1 MNFNNLKVNHNKQ
14 ITILYLAAFARIC
27 RAANL
32 HTNLCLYQPMRGH
45 LRIKSPASQLGLF
58 LGIFGV
64 AYILIGIVSVLIYQA
79 NGISINSIQNLDWK
93 DSRVIGI
100 TKWVQGLSSILL
112 FMLPAYLYARITF
125 TGNYGY
131 FLGFRKAEKA
141 NMYILAIVGIL
152 LAMPFVSWLG
162 KLNEGIPLPEGLTKL
177 EQQTAQQM
185 AAFLKIR
192 STFDLV
198 VNVFIIAL
206 LPAIGEELCFRG
218 ALQRI
223 LIHLTRNPW
232 AGIII
237 TAVLFSSL
245 HLQFM
250 GFLPRMFLGIVL
262 GAFCWFSGSIYTS
275 MIAHFV
281 NNAVQV
287 IAASYAPKYI
297 DKNPETP
304 VLAAIV
310 SGIVVW
316 AILWY
321 FQKQSTVT
329 WSKEYKADDLTPTN
343 QFMA

>member
-1 MNFNNLKVNHNKQ
+1 MRRLHSFALNMGWLPWPILAYAQWPRLKYQ
-14 ITILYLAAFARIC
+14 TRRAITANEAQRLLDVEKNSEWRAFLQLLWHVGAAQVDMA
-27 RAANL
+27 
-32 HTNLCLYQPMRGH
+32 
-45 LRIKSPASQLGLF
+45 GLTHEN
-58 LGIFGV
+58 IDWQNPKV
-64 AYILIGIVSVLIYQA
+64 
-79 NGISINSIQNLDWK
+79 ISIF
-93 DSRVIGI
+93 
-100 TKWVQGLSSILL
+100 KWVQALSSVLL
-112 FMLPAYLYARITF
+112 FMLPAFLYARFTF
-125 TGNYGY
+125 TGNYSY
-131 FLGFRKAEKA
+131 FLGFKKAENA

-152 LAMPFVSWLG
+152 LAMPFVFWLG
-162 KLNEGIPLPEGLTKL
+162 KLNESIPLPESLTKL
-177 EQQTAQQM
+177 EQQTSLQM

-192 STFDLV
+192 NTFDIA

-223 LIHLTRNPW
+223 LIQLTRNPW

-237 TAVLFSSL
+237 TAILFSSL

-262 GAFCWFSGSIYTS
+262 GAFYWYSGSIWTS

-329 WSKEYKADDLTPTN
+329 YSKVYNTDELTPTN
-343 QFMA
+343 QFLA

>member
-1 MNFNNLKVNHNKQ
+1 M
-14 ITILYLAAFARIC
+14 
-27 RAANL
+27 
-32 HTNLCLYQPMRGH
+32 
-45 LRIKSPASQLGLF
+45 SQLGLF
-58 LGIFGV
+58 LGIFGLS
-64 AYILIGIVSVLIYQA
+64 YILIGVLSVIIYQSA
-79 NGISINSIQNLDWK
+79 GISVYPLENIDWK
-93 DSRVIGI
+93 NPHVIGI
-100 TKWVQGLSSILL
+100 FKWVQALSSILL
-112 FMLPAYLYARITF
+112 FMVPAFLYARFTF
-125 TGNYGY
+125 TGNYSY
-131 FLGFRKAEKA
+131 FLGFKKAEKA

-152 LAMPFVSWLG
+152 LAMPFVFWLG
-162 KLNEGIPLPEGLTKL
+162 KLNEAIPLPESLTRL
-177 EQQTAQQM
+177 EQQTSQQM

-192 STFDLV
+192 NTFDIA

-223 LIHLTRNPW
+223 LINLTRNPW
-232 AGIII
+232 VGIII

-262 GAFCWFSGSIYTS
+262 GAFYWFSGSIYTS

-329 WSKEYKADDLTPTN
+329 YSKVYNTDELTPTN
-343 QFMA
+343 QFLA

>member
-1 MNFNNLKVNHNKQ
+1 MNFNNLKPNHNP
-14 ITILYLAAFARIC
+14 YLAAFARIC
-27 RAANL
+27 AAANL

-45 LRIKSPASQLGLF
+45 LRIKSPLSQLGVF
-58 LGIFGV
+58 LGIFGMS
-64 AYILIGIVSVLIYQA
+64 YILIGVVSVLIYQA
-79 NGISINSIQNLDWK
+79 NGISVYPIENIDWK
-93 DSRVIGI
+93 NPRVISI
-100 TKWVQGLSSILL
+100 FKWVQALSSVLL

-125 TGNYGY
+125 TGNYGH
-131 FLGFRKAEKA
+131 FLGFRNAEKT
-141 NMYILAIVGIL
+141 NMYVLAVVGIL
-152 LAMPFVSWLG
+152 LAMPFVFWLG
-162 KLNEGIPLPEGLTKL
+162 KINEGIPLPEALTKL
-177 EQQTAQQM
+177 EEQSAQQM
-185 AAFLKIR
+185 AFFLKVR
-192 STFDLV
+192 STLDIV

-232 AGIII
+232 AGIVL
-237 TAVLFSSL
+237 TAILFSSL

-262 GAFCWFSGSIYTS
+262 GAFYWYSGSIWTS

-329 WSKEYKADDLTPTN
+329 YSKVYNTDELNPTN